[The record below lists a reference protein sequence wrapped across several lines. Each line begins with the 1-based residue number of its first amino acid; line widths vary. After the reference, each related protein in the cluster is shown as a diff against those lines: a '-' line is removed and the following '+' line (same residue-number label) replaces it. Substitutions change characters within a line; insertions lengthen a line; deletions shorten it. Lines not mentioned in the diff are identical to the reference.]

1 MKEIAMEERNLEQ
14 EIKAGHIDLRQ
25 NIFGR
30 IEADQVR
37 IQEGGAAIISAKN
50 DISVTNGGAVAML
63 AGGNVN
69 ISSGGAQLMAAGGDM
84 HIEEGGGMIL
94 VSRQARVNKGVIGFL
109 LAREAVIGED
119 SRVIFNTPQAI
130 ALGAALGAVFATLN
144 FLLRRKAR

>member
-1 MKEIAMEERNLEQ
+1 MEERNLGQ
-14 EIKAGHIDLRQ
+14 EIKAEHIDLRQ

-30 IEADQVR
+30 IEADHVQ

-94 VSRQARVNKGVIGFL
+94 VSRQARVSKGVIGFL